1 MIIVDTAIARHV
13 AAGKPPIRV
22 GMIGAGFMA
31 SGVVLQ
37 TGGPYRESIRIAAIA
52 ARTPSKA
59 VAAYEAA
66 GFEDPAMVDSAQ
78 GLARAIEAGR
88 PAVTEDAMLV
98 ATSPHIDVLL
108 DVTGAVEDAIAP
120 VLAAIEHGKH
130 VLLMNPELDGTL
142 GPLFKHKADKAGVVF
157 TDVDGDQPGVIGN
170 LHRFVKGLGVRPVLL
185 GNIKGLQDPYRN
197 PTTQKGFAKRWG
209 QNPYLVTSFAD
220 GTKVSFEMTVAANAS
235 GMTVAKRGMHGYTFE
250 PGTPIT
256 QAAKRYDPEEIL
268 AGPGIVDYVVGC
280 EPGPGVWALG
290 TIEHPRQRH
299 YLNLYKLGEGPL
311 YCFHTPY
318 HLCHFEVPVTIARAA
333 LLQDAAITPL
343 GAPCA
348 RRAGDGQARPEGGRG
363 DRRARRLHRLRRG
376 GDRGDHRPR
385 RAAADRRRG
394 RLQAPARHPQGRGAD
409 LRRRGDPRRPAGRQA
424 PRRAGRAL
432 RPEEQPRPEA
442 TAARAGCAP
451 ASGGGRHA
459 GERQRLLGDGE
470 RGGEARALDAE
481 EIDEARDA
489 VRLGPRSG
497 SRWPGRPRGELR
509 ADAGIVGGERPVGEL
524 RPVAP
529 DRRVEAVAPARVKAV
544 VDPLDPLGVRPEAP
558 APGEV
563 ERQVRPEP
571 VALGH
576 RVDEVR
582 EGHPGR
588 EPEVV
593 ALAVEDPARPG
604 RAEPL
609 DPRRHLAREEAAG
622 VDEEVAAERH
632 PLAPLSASRRSPPA
646 VREPGAPRGSGSRAP
661 PRPPA
666 SSSSPW

>member
-1 MIIVDTAIARHV
+1 VIIVDTAIARHV
-13 AAGKPPIRV
+13 AAGKAPIRV

-37 TGGPYRESIRIAAIA
+37 TGGYYRDSIRIAAIA

-59 VAAYEAA
+59 VAAYAAA
-66 GFEDPAMVDSAQ
+66 GFADPAMVDSAQ

-157 TDVDGDQPGVIGN
+157 TDVDGDQPGVLGN

-197 PTTQKGFAKRWG
+197 PTTQKGFAEKWG

-220 GTKVSFEMTVAANAS
+220 GTKVSFEMTVAANAT
-235 GMTVAKRGMHGYTFE
+235 GMTVAKRGMHGYTFD

-256 QAAKRYDPEEIL
+256 QAAKRYDADEIL

-333 LLQDAAITPL
+333 LLHDAAITPL
-343 GAPCA
+343 GAPATEVLAMAKRDLKAGEEIDALGGYTVYGEAETAAITA
-348 RRAGDGQARPEGGRG
+348 RDGLLPIGVAVGCTLKRDVPK
-363 DRRARRLHRLRRG
+363 D
-376 GDRGDHRPR
+376 
-385 RAAADRRRG
+385 AALTYADV
-394 RLQAPARHPQGRGAD
+394 D
-409 LRRRGDPRRPAGRQA
+409 IPAGR
-424 PRRAGRAL
+424 L
-432 RPEEQPRPEA
+432 V
-442 TAARAGCAP
+442 
-451 ASGGGRHA
+451 
-459 GERQRLLGDGE
+459 DK
-470 RGGEARALDAE
+470 
-481 EIDEARDA
+481 
-489 VRLGPRSG
+489 
-497 SRWPGRPRGELR
+497 LR
-509 ADAGIVGGERPVGEL
+509 AEQDALFGIKR
-524 RPVAP
+524 AA
-529 DRRVEAVAPARVKAV
+529 EAVA
-544 VDPLDPLGVRPEAP
+544 
-558 APGEV
+558 
-563 ERQVRPEP
+563 
-571 VALGH
+571 
-576 RVDEVR
+576 
-582 EGHPGR
+582 
-588 EPEVV
+588 
-593 ALAVEDPARPG
+593 
-604 RAEPL
+604 
-609 DPRRHLAREEAAG
+609 
-622 VDEEVAAERH
+622 
-632 PLAPLSASRRSPPA
+632 
-646 VREPGAPRGSGSRAP
+646 
-661 PRPPA
+661 
-666 SSSSPW
+666 